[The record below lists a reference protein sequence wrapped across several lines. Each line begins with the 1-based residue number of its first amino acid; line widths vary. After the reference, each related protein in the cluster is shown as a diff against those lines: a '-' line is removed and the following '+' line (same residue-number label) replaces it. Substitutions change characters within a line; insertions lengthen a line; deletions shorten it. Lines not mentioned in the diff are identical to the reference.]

1 MSSSVTIS
9 HAFEVKQTDS
19 NSQTDIKSRQEIR

>member
-9 HAFEVKQTDS
+9 HKLEVKETDR
-19 NSQTDIKSRQEIR
+19 NNQTDIKSRQEIR